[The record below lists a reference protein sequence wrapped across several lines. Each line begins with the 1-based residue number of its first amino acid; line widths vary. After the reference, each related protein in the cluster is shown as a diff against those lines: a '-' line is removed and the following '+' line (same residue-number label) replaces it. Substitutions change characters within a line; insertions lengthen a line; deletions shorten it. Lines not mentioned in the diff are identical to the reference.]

1 MIKPASFETCP
12 AKIDVNEWIPLLK
25 KNCIHLRERNIQ
37 FCVFNEKKG
46 TIRRPFS
53 VGLIFVLPNI
63 HTCDHTK
70 KNKAGTALSSSKVKT
85 RTQWN
90 LCLWKVQCA
99 NKGEWFSS
107 QQWQLS
113 RKNCRFTEAWSFY
126 ASRDWENIPNK
137 NNLSHSNR
145 HLTKRRRYVHATAGS
160 EVQETNIA
168 YKQQVET
175 CGIGFFCNYSHNKRK
190 ASYNV

>member
-1 MIKPASFETCP
+1 MNSFTQEKLHP
-12 AKIDVNEWIPLLK
+12 FKRK
-25 KNCIHLRERNIQ
+25 KHSVLCFQREKRYNPEAVFSGVD
-37 FCVFNEKKG
+37 FCSSKHTHVWPYKKKQGRHG
-46 TIRRPFS
+46 T
-53 VGLIFVLPNI
+53 
-63 HTCDHTK
+63 
-70 KNKAGTALSSSKVKT
+70 LSSSKVKT

-113 RKNCRFTEAWSFY
+113 HKNCRFTEAWSFY

-175 CGIGFFCNYSHNKRK
+175 CGIGFFCNYSQNKRK